1 MPRTQFPIRQLFI
14 ITLIICLLTPVIYGA
29 ESPKT
34 FHLVIL
40 HSNDFH
46 GAAPALLARQAT
58 MIRQIRAEEPNVLVL
73 NAGDL
78 FTRGKYQYVFYGK
91 LEFAALNVMGTDAL
105 TLGNNEFKA
114 VSTVKAQEY
123 LQARIR
129 QAKFPVLCANVL
141 TGKDGSYL
149 LGVKPFIVTPV
160 GGVKIGILGV
170 TTGRIKAYPQTSGFR
185 VMEPVETVKRILPAV
200 QAEAEIVIALTHL
213 GCKTDKIL
221 AKAVPGL
228 AAIVGGDSHTSLWE
242 PVNIKGIP
250 IVQAG
255 SKGKLLGRIDLYFE
269 FIDGSWKLQRYRGK
283 LIRVKSK
290 VREDPEVKRV
300 IDDYLGG
307 LVKTA

>member
-1 MPRTQFPIRQLFI
+1 MPKTKSPQRRFLV

-46 GAAPALLARQAT
+46 GADPALLARQAT
-58 MIRQIRAEEPNVLVL
+58 LIRQIRAEEPNVLVL

-78 FTRGKYQYVFYGK
+78 FTRGKYQYHFYGE
-91 LEFAALNVMGTDAL
+91 LEFAALNAMGTDAL

-114 VSTVKAQEY
+114 VGTVKAQDY
-123 LQARIR
+123 LRARIR
-129 QAKFPVLCANVL
+129 QAGFPVLCANVL
-141 TGKDGSYL
+141 TKDGSYL
-149 LGVKPFIVTPV
+149 PGVKPFIVTSV

-170 TTGRIKAYPQTSGFR
+170 TTGRIKGYPQTSGFR
-185 VMEPVETVKRILPAV
+185 VMESVNTVKRIFPAV
-200 QAEAEIVIALTHL
+200 RTEAEIVIALTHL

-242 PVNIKGIP
+242 PVNIGGIP

-255 SKGKLLGRIDLYFE
+255 SKGKFLGRLDLYLE
-269 FIDGSWKLQRYRGK
+269 LIGGSWKLQRYHGK
-283 LIRVKSK
+283 LIRVKAK

-300 IDDYLGG
+300 IDDYLGR